1 MAKWRTT
8 VLLPG
13 ALGVDD
19 EGFEHPL
26 YVTPAEIASPFTYAA
41 QGTGWYFPVGYDTH
55 LNRACFLSG
64 FTDSEWSGE
73 VRIPNDYWRDDN
85 NSSPLSP
92 LITFNYTVSGS
103 VPPKLI
109 ADGSITPTPYALPVG
124 HVGAASGLLLTN
136 ANFGFSGDWAFGGL
150 SDTAYTVIGQHVCGS
165 VTAYLVADPFVITTT
180 IDMIFT
186 LEAIIYGNSSV
197 MRVWSGSEWLYL
209 SYFSVQLRGVLSHE
223 DIPSGY
229 IVEGPDGSR
238 NPDESPEL
246 HAMDALASNGAPSGS
261 SISVGTANL
270 DSTHFLSPDPEL
282 YGDETEALYAVPWEE
297 ADHTADDG
305 PYKPIWTNVVILI
318 TGEVASTPPDE
329 L

>member
-19 EGFEHPL
+19 EDFEHPL

-41 QGTGWYFPVGYDTH
+41 QGTGWHFPVGYDTH
-55 LNRACFLSG
+55 LNRAYFLSG

-73 VRIPNDYWRDDN
+73 VQIPNDYWRADN
-85 NSSPLSP
+85 YGGTPLSP

-103 VPPKLI
+103 APSKLI
-109 ADGSITPTPYALPVG
+109 ADGSITPTPYGFTVG
-124 HVGAASGLLLTN
+124 HVGASSGLLLTN
-136 ANFGFSGDWAFGGL
+136 ANFDGGFGDWAFGGL

-165 VTAYLVADPFVITTT
+165 VTAYEALGPGITT

-209 SYFSVQLRGVLSHE
+209 SYFSVGIRGILSHE
-223 DIPSGY
+223 AIPSGY
-229 IVEGPDGSR
+229 MVEGPDGSR
-238 NPDESPEL
+238 NPDESPTFN
-246 HAMDALASNGAPSGS
+246 AMDAAASVFAPSGS

-318 TGEVASTPPDE
+318 TGEVTSTPPDE